1 VKSVLL
7 LFEGYPSTPAY
18 KPLLDGIGQK
28 LKEAYGDEHN
38 MHIEFLNFEKLSS
51 ADYPKSKFDLINE
64 KYRNITLDLLI
75 CYGKKALEILNE
87 NADSHLLN
95 LPTITTDLDFSK
107 YGYPLDLNLNKKTLR
122 VGLKFNIEKTILSAL
137 ELFPAASSIYFI
149 SGVSAFD
156 KRMLSV
162 SVQAA
167 NAINTGKDIKVINDL
182 SMDEILK
189 RVRVI
194 PDNSLIFIPVF
205 VTDNNLVPYYN
216 PEAIKLISHETKV
229 PVIILSDMGMG
240 NGSIG
245 GYLLSF
251 SKAGL
256 FIGKSAIDI
265 LNGKEPNLITVSE
278 SDYYEYIFDWREL
291 KRLNLLG
298 SKSLPE
304 GSKILFE
311 EIKPMDK
318 YKWFGGV
325 GLLFIVLQSILIAA
339 LIKLNKR
346 QKLMTQKIIDTESR
360 YNRFLHEDRSLRLGQ
375 LTASLSHELNQPFTA
390 ILSNAQAGINFINSN
405 QATPE
410 LLKEIF
416 QKIVDNDKRG
426 ASVLSSIRGMLK
438 LEIREKEKTDL
449 NYLIEEVVTVFEGE
463 ASKLST
469 KLFVQLKDTPI
480 YVLADKI
487 QIQQVIL
494 NLIFNAS
501 QSMER
506 SDTKNKTIDITQSV
520 NDEDIVVSIRDYGN
534 GIDESI
540 LAKVFNP
547 FVTSRSEG
555 MGIGLP
561 ICRSIIEDHGGKIW
575 AENLPEGGAKFSFS
589 LKMMKDE

>member
-1 VKSVLL
+1 
-7 LFEGYPSTPAY
+7 
-18 KPLLDGIGQK
+18 
-28 LKEAYGDEHN
+28 
-38 MHIEFLNFEKLSS
+38 
-51 ADYPKSKFDLINE
+51 
-64 KYRNITLDLLI
+64 
-75 CYGKKALEILNE
+75 
-87 NADSHLLN
+87 
-95 LPTITTDLDFSK
+95 
-107 YGYPLDLNLNKKTLR
+107 
-122 VGLKFNIEKTILSAL
+122 
-137 ELFPAASSIYFI
+137 
-149 SGVSAFD
+149 
-156 KRMLSV
+156 
-162 SVQAA
+162 
-167 NAINTGKDIKVINDL
+167 
-182 SMDEILK
+182 
-189 RVRVI
+189 
-194 PDNSLIFIPVF
+194 
-205 VTDNNLVPYYN
+205 
-216 PEAIKLISHETKV
+216 
-229 PVIILSDMGMG
+229 
-240 NGSIG
+240 
-245 GYLLSF
+245 
-251 SKAGL
+251 
-256 FIGKSAIDI
+256 
-265 LNGKEPNLITVSE
+265 
-278 SDYYEYIFDWREL
+278 
-291 KRLNLLG
+291 
-298 SKSLPE
+298 
-304 GSKILFE
+304 LFE
-311 EIKPMDK
+311 EINPIDK

-520 NDEDIVVSIRDYGN
+520 SDEDIVVSIRDYGN

-547 FVTSRSEG
+547 FVTSKSEG
-555 MGIGLP
+555 MGMGLA

-589 LKMMKDE
+589 LKMIKDE